1 MEDCLRCRRAATVAG
16 LLLFVA
22 AMLLSLLQCGGDGV
36 FCPLGYVAVKTDK
49 GYRCEPSPMPPTW
62 LAGDGSEEVA
72 K

>member
-1 MEDCLRCRRAATVAG
+1 
-16 LLLFVA
+16 
-22 AMLLSLLQCGGDGV
+22 MLLSLLQCGGDGV